1 MFYDGSLLPHMEGH
15 AEPYVGVIIGSA
27 GLIALGIGAAGD
39 TGWLA
44 IVGGIAAA
52 VGLVVSFA
60 INHATVEK
68 GGRVL
73 PISTG
78 QDAGHGPL
86 YLRLSLRRR

>member
-1 MFYDGSLLPHMEGH
+1 MRKRTQIAAQGEEGH

-68 GGRVL
+68 GMYGRL
-73 PISTG
+73 DKLDG
-78 QDAGHGPL
+78 NK
-86 YLRLSLRRR
+86 